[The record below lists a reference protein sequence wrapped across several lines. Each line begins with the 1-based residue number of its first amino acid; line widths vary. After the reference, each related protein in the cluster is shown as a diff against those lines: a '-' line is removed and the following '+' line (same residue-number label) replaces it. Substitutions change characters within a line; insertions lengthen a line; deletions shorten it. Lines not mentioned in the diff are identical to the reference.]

1 MTIQGLSIRDS
12 APRMV
17 LFSLYFLAYE
27 LSGYVMF
34 SLMMFSDILLCLL
47 LGVGLGFCG
56 GMLGIGGGIIAIPI
70 LGVLFGMDQHMAQG
84 TALVMITPNVLI
96 GFLRYRQRNRIDTRV
111 ALTMCLFAT
120 GSAYLAAHIASSIDV
135 NRLQRA
141 FAIFL
146 LVLAAYY
153 MWQWYNKK
161 RSQPPE
167 VVLSTH
173 YLPLLGVASGF
184 MSGIFTVGGG
194 LVVVPALVT
203 LFAFA
208 QTQAQGMA
216 LILVVPGALAALLSY
231 SQAGNVDWN
240 IGLPLALGGI
250 VSVSWGVAVAH
261 KLPVVYL
268 RAAFCLV
275 LVGVGI
281 TMLLLR

>member
-1 MTIQGLSIRDS
+1 
-12 APRMV
+12 
-17 LFSLYFLAYE
+17 
-27 LSGYVMF
+27 MF

-56 GMLGIGGGIIAIPI
+56 GMLGIGGGLIAIPI

-111 ALTMCLFAT
+111 ALTMCAFAT

-135 NRLQRA
+135 HNLQRA
-141 FAIFL
+141 FATFL

-153 MWQWYNKK
+153 IWQWYNKK
-161 RSQPPE
+161 RSQTSE
-167 VVLSTH
+167 IVLSTK

-194 LVVVPALVT
+194 LVVVPVLVT
-203 LFAFA
+203 FFAFA

-231 SQAGNVDWN
+231 SQAGNVDWS

-261 KLPVVYL
+261 KLPVAYL
-268 RAAFCLV
+268 RAAFCLM
-275 LVGVGI
+275 LIGVGV
-281 TMLLLR
+281 TMLVLK

>member
-1 MTIQGLSIRDS
+1 
-12 APRMV
+12 
-17 LFSLYFLAYE
+17 
-27 LSGYVMF
+27 MF
-34 SLMMFSDILLCLL
+34 SLMMLSDMLLCLF
-47 LGVGLGFCG
+47 LGVGLGVCG
-56 GMLGIGGGIIAIPI
+56 GMLGIGGGLIAIPV
-70 LGVLFGMDQHMAQG
+70 LGILFGMDQHLAQG

-96 GFLRYRQRNRIDTRV
+96 GFLRYRQRNRIDTRI
-111 ALTMCLFAT
+111 ALTMCVFASV
-120 GSAYLAAHIASSIDV
+120 SAYFAAHIASSIDV
-135 NRLQRA
+135 HHLQNA

-153 MWQWYNKK
+153 MFQWYNKQ
-161 RSQPPE
+161 RNHSSDI
-167 VVLSTH
+167 VLSTK

-194 LVVVPALVT
+194 LVVVPVLVT

-231 SQAGNVDWN
+231 SQAGNVDWS

-250 VSVSWGVAVAH
+250 FSVSWGVALAH
-261 KLPVVYL
+261 KMPVAYL
-268 RAAFCLV
+268 RGAFCLV

-281 TMLLLR
+281 TMLAVK